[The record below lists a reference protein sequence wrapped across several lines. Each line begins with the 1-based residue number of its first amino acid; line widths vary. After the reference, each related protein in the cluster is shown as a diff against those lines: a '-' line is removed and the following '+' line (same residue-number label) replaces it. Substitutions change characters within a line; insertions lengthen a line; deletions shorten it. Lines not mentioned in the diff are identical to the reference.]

1 MTKLHDL
8 HVYGEELRSRVM
20 LKTFPVAVKLLKK
33 ESDIPRKAIK
43 PRRDL
48 GSHMALCQAIA
59 MARREGSTVAMV
71 KADHW
76 CYVPVIALGL
86 ARPPKFV
93 LEGSMEYPGR
103 IADLKAAKN
112 VVKNALQLEY
122 GKYAGIVVAPLKS
135 TAFQPDMV
143 IIYCNPAQLRF
154 LLAGIRYKEGYQVL
168 TTLEPGSACVNATVP
183 VLKNGECKVT
193 LPCMGDA
200 RLAIAQDDEL
210 IFTIPREKLD
220 DLMLGVR
227 HFDAAG
233 FSYPIKYA
241 MNLENPP
248 AESYRKVGKMIG
260 LEM

>member
-1 MTKLHDL
+1 MAKLHDL
-8 HVYGEELRSRVM
+8 HSYGEELRSRVM

-33 ESDIPRKAIK
+33 EADIPKKAIRPK
-43 PRRDL
+43 RDL

-59 MARREGSTVAMV
+59 MARRQGKMVAMV

-86 ARPPKFV
+86 ARAPKYV
-93 LEGSMEYPGR
+93 LEGNMEYPGR
-103 IADLKAAKN
+103 IADLKAARD
-112 VVKNALQLEY
+112 VVKNALQLEH
-122 GKYAGIVVAPLKS
+122 GKYSGIVVAPLES
-135 TAFQPDMV
+135 TAFQPDIV

-154 LLAGIRYKEGYQVL
+154 LLAGIRYREGYQLV

-183 VLKNGECKVT
+183 VLKSGECKVT

-200 RLAIAQDDEL
+200 RLAIAQDDEI
-210 IFTIPREKLD
+210 IFTVPGEKLD
-220 DLMLGVR
+220 DLILGVR
-227 HFDAAG
+227 HFDTAG

-248 AESYRKVGKMIG
+248 IESYRKVGKMIG

>member
-8 HVYGEELRSRVM
+8 RSYGEELRNRVM

-33 ESDIPRKAIK
+33 ETDIPKAAIRPK
-43 PRRDL
+43 RDL
-48 GSHMALCQAIA
+48 GFHIALCQGIA
-59 MARREGSTVAMV
+59 MARRDGSMVALV

-103 IADLKAAKN
+103 IADLAAAKR
-112 VVKNALQLEY
+112 VAKDAVHLDY

-135 TAFQPDMV
+135 TTFQPDLV
-143 IIYCNPAQLRF
+143 IVYCNPAQLRF
-154 LLAGIRYKEGYQVL
+154 LLAGIRYKEGYQLV
-168 TTLEPGSACVNATVP
+168 TTLEPGSACVHATVP
-183 VLKNGECKVT
+183 ALKSGECKVT

-200 RLAIAQDDEL
+200 RLAIAQDDEV
-210 IFTIPREKLD
+210 IFTVPRERLD
-220 DLMLGVR
+220 DLMVGVR

-233 FSYPIKYA
+233 FGYPIKYA
-241 MNLENPP
+241 MRLESPQV
-248 AESYRKVGKMIG
+248 ESYRKVGKMVG